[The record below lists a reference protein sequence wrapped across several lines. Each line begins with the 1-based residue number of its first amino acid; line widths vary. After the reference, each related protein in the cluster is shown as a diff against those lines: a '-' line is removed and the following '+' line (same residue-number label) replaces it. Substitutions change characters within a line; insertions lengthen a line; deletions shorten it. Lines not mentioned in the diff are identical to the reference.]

1 MPINRPTPDF
11 EATRPAIPS
20 STMGVD
26 DDAVHDRSIGDLLR
40 VANNLN
46 EAQVQEILRYQQNHG
61 VRFGEAA
68 VALDLATDDEVLWA
82 VSQQYHYPYSPFPQ
96 GVSPE
101 LIVAANPF
109 SHEAELFRELRSQL
123 MLGVMASNQTRRAVA
138 FVSPAAGDGKTFISA
153 NLAVTFSQLGAR
165 TLVIDANLRAPRMHR
180 IFGSTPK
187 GGGLSGILS
196 GRSRPD
202 VIAPA
207 EDLPSLYFLPA
218 GDRPPNPLELLQR
231 PRFSLLIRDVL
242 AKFDYVFVDTPAASQ
257 GADAR
262 VIANACGAAVA
273 VARQGQSRLDE
284 MNAMVNSL
292 TKARIGVAGVVLND
306 H

>member
-1 MPINRPTPDF
+1 MNSTRPSFDF
-11 EATRPAIPS
+11 EATQPVKSMTYEDTLDSVCDRP
-20 STMGVD
+20 
-26 DDAVHDRSIGDLLR
+26 IGELLR
-40 VANNLN
+40 AANNLTDK
-46 EAQVQEILRYQQNHG
+46 QIDEILRYQQHNG
-61 VRFGEAA
+61 LRFGEAA
-68 VALDLATDDEVLWA
+68 VALALATHDEVLWA
-82 VSQQYHYPYSPFPQ
+82 VSQQYHYPYSPYPQ

-101 LIVAANPF
+101 LVVATNPF
-109 SHEAELFRELRSQL
+109 SPESELFRDLRSNL

-138 FVSPAAGDGKTFISA
+138 FVSPSIGDGKTFLAA

-180 IFGSTPK
+180 IFGAPTK

-196 GRSRPD
+196 GRSRQD

-207 EDLPSLYFLPA
+207 DDLPSLYFLPA
-218 GDRPPNPLELLQR
+218 GSRPPNPLELLQR
-231 PRFSLLIRDVL
+231 PAFSLLIRDVL
-242 AKFDYVFVDTPAASQ
+242 AKFDYVFVDTPASSQ

-273 VARQGQSRLDE
+273 VARQGQSRLE
-284 MNAMVNSL
+284 SMQSLVNSL
-292 TKARIGVAGVVLND
+292 SKARIGLAGVVLND